1 MRLIFDTYKKYWYCV
16 KPNKTYI
23 FIIVISKI
31 LAVFA
36 SILIP
41 FTAAGI
47 AKYLTIANYKEA
59 LKWIF
64 YFFAA
69 VTSRVLFYYWNYY
82 GAGLDSNY
90 CYVKL
95 KEKVFD
101 KLSTYDLEF
110 SKRKNIDEILQA
122 TSGDIWKVVNINDN
136 LSDILIGAVRI
147 VVIVILTTLTSPFV
161 GEVVLLFSGL
171 YVLFMMFFNNKIA
184 KYLNKQ
190 RKYQDKIAG
199 IFLEELSSLEE
210 MKIYDMQ
217 DKYYHYFN
225 TVNKKFCHNYRLK
238 RRYEDVQVN
247 FLQLILDLGKVCIYA
262 VTLYLL
268 FWNAYSVDQIVL
280 VIGYFTMLNQELKYV
295 LQDCV
300 KNVVN
305 CRVSVLR
312 IYDLLTYQPKNMK
325 ITENTCEDHI
335 KGQLEFRH
343 VSTSYSGKPIL
354 KDVSFQVNPHELT
367 AVVGRSGSGKSTIF
381 NIILRLIKPDSGNVF
396 IDQEDIYR
404 YSFDVYKTNVSV
416 VTQKSILFSMSI
428 RDNLSL
434 VDSNIE
440 RQQEVCKR
448 LGIHDEIL
456 SLPQG
461 YQTIILDNG
470 SNIST
475 SLKQLLSVARS
486 ILTKAEIL
494 LFDEVTSSLDTT
506 NTKKVMKVFR
516 ELARDHTVIIITHK
530 KEVMNLA
537 DHLIIIDHGKKVA
550 DGTPL
555 ELANNTY
562 YLNLKDSSS
571 VDSTLEVT

>member
-1 MRLIFDTYKKYWYCV
+1 MRLIFDTYKKYWYYV
-16 KPNKTYI
+16 KPNRTYI

-31 LAVFA
+31 LAVIA

-47 AKYLTIANYKEA
+47 VKYLTIANYKEA

-161 GEVVLLFSGL
+161 GGVVLLFSGL

-217 DKYYHYFN
+217 DEYYHYFD

-312 IYDLLTYQPKNMK
+312 IYDLLTYQPKNMQ

-396 IDQEDIYR
+396 IDQEDIYH

-555 ELANNTY
+555 ELANNSY

>member
-16 KPNKTYI
+16 KPNRTYI

-31 LAVFA
+31 LAVIA

-47 AKYLTIANYKEA
+47 VKYLTIANYKEA

-161 GEVVLLFSGL
+161 GGVVLLFSGL

-312 IYDLLTYQPKNMK
+312 IYDLLTYQPKNMQ

-396 IDQEDIYR
+396 IDQEDIYH

-555 ELANNTY
+555 ELANNSY
-562 YLNLKDSSS
+562 YLNLKDSTS

>member
-16 KPNKTYI
+16 KPNRTYI

-31 LAVFA
+31 LAVIA

-47 AKYLTIANYKEA
+47 VKYLTIANYKEA

-161 GEVVLLFSGL
+161 GGVVLLFSGL

-312 IYDLLTYQPKNMK
+312 IYDLLTYQPKNMQ

-396 IDQEDIYR
+396 IDQEDIYH

-555 ELANNTY
+555 ELANNSY

>member
-1 MRLIFDTYKKYWYCV
+1 
-16 KPNKTYI
+16 
-23 FIIVISKI
+23 
-31 LAVFA
+31 
-36 SILIP
+36 
-41 FTAAGI
+41 
-47 AKYLTIANYKEA
+47 
-59 LKWIF
+59 
-64 YFFAA
+64 
-69 VTSRVLFYYWNYY
+69 
-82 GAGLDSNY
+82 
-90 CYVKL
+90 
-95 KEKVFD
+95 
-101 KLSTYDLEF
+101 
-110 SKRKNIDEILQA
+110 
-122 TSGDIWKVVNINDN
+122 
-136 LSDILIGAVRI
+136 
-147 VVIVILTTLTSPFV
+147 
-161 GEVVLLFSGL
+161 
-171 YVLFMMFFNNKIA
+171 
-184 KYLNKQ
+184 
-190 RKYQDKIAG
+190 
-199 IFLEELSSLEE
+199 
-210 MKIYDMQ
+210 
-217 DKYYHYFN
+217 
-225 TVNKKFCHNYRLK
+225 
-238 RRYEDVQVN
+238 
-247 FLQLILDLGKVCIYA
+247 
-262 VTLYLL
+262 
-268 FWNAYSVDQIVL
+268 
-280 VIGYFTMLNQELKYV
+280 MLNQELKYV

-312 IYDLLTYQPKNMK
+312 IYDLLTYQPKNMQ

-396 IDQEDIYR
+396 IDQEDIYH

-516 ELARDHTVIIITHK
+516 ELAWDHTVIIITHK

-555 ELANNTY
+555 ELANNSY
-562 YLNLKDSSS
+562 YLNLKDSTS

>member
-16 KPNKTYI
+16 KPNRTYI

-31 LAVFA
+31 LAVIA

-47 AKYLTIANYKEA
+47 VKYLTIANYKEA

-161 GEVVLLFSGL
+161 GGVVLLFSGL
-171 YVLFMMFFNNKIA
+171 YVLFMMIFNNKIA

-217 DKYYHYFN
+217 DKYYHYFD

-247 FLQLILDLGKVCIYA
+247 FLQLILDLGEVCIYA

-555 ELANNTY
+555 ELANNSY

>member
-31 LAVFA
+31 LAVIA

-47 AKYLTIANYKEA
+47 VKYLTIANYKEA

-161 GEVVLLFSGL
+161 GGVVLLFSGL

-217 DKYYHYFN
+217 DKYYHYFD

-247 FLQLILDLGKVCIYA
+247 FLQLILDLGEVCIYA

-268 FWNAYSVDQIVL
+268 FGNAYSVDQIVL

-295 LQDCV
+295 LLNCV

-312 IYDLLTYQPKNMK
+312 IYDLLTYQPKNMQ

-335 KGQLEFRH
+335 NGQLEFCH

-555 ELANNTY
+555 ELANNSY

-571 VDSTLEVT
+571 ADSTLEVT

>member
-16 KPNKTYI
+16 KPNRTYI

-31 LAVFA
+31 LAVIA

-47 AKYLTIANYKEA
+47 VKYLTIANYKEA

-161 GEVVLLFSGL
+161 GGVVLLFSGL

-312 IYDLLTYQPKNMK
+312 IYDLLTYQPKNMQ

-396 IDQEDIYR
+396 IDQEDIYH

-475 SLKQLLSVARS
+475 SLKQLLSVGRS

-516 ELARDHTVIIITHK
+516 ELAWDHTVIIITHK
-530 KEVMNLA
+530 KEVMNLT

>member
-31 LAVFA
+31 LAVIA

-47 AKYLTIANYKEA
+47 VKYLTIANYKEA

-161 GEVVLLFSGL
+161 GGVVLLFSGL
-171 YVLFMMFFNNKIA
+171 YVLFMMIFNNKIA

-217 DKYYHYFN
+217 DKYYHYFD

-247 FLQLILDLGKVCIYA
+247 FLQLILDLGEVCIYA

-268 FWNAYSVDQIVL
+268 FGNAYSVDQIVL

-295 LQDCV
+295 LLNCV

-312 IYDLLTYQPKNMK
+312 IYDLLTYQPKNMQ

-335 KGQLEFRH
+335 NGQLEFCH

-555 ELANNTY
+555 ELANNSY

-571 VDSTLEVT
+571 ADSTLEVT

>member
-1 MRLIFDTYKKYWYCV
+1 M

-31 LAVFA
+31 LAVIA

-47 AKYLTIANYKEA
+47 VKYLTIANYKEA

-161 GEVVLLFSGL
+161 GGVVLLFSGL
-171 YVLFMMFFNNKIA
+171 YVLFMMIFNNKIA

-217 DKYYHYFN
+217 DKYYHYFD

-247 FLQLILDLGKVCIYA
+247 FLQLILDLGEVCIYA

-268 FWNAYSVDQIVL
+268 FGNAYSVDQIVL

-295 LQDCV
+295 LLDCV

-312 IYDLLTYQPKNMK
+312 IYDLLTYQPKNMQ

-335 KGQLEFRH
+335 NGQLEFCH

-555 ELANNTY
+555 ELANNSY

>member
-31 LAVFA
+31 LAVIA

-47 AKYLTIANYKEA
+47 VKYLTIANYKEA

-161 GEVVLLFSGL
+161 GGVVLLFSGL
-171 YVLFMMFFNNKIA
+171 YVLFMMIFNNKIA

-217 DKYYHYFN
+217 DEYYHYFD

-268 FWNAYSVDQIVL
+268 FGNAYSVDQIVL

-312 IYDLLTYQPKNMK
+312 IYDLLTYQPKNMQ

-335 KGQLEFRH
+335 NGQLEFCH

-555 ELANNTY
+555 ELANNSY

>member
-1 MRLIFDTYKKYWYCV
+1 M

-31 LAVFA
+31 LAVIA

-47 AKYLTIANYKEA
+47 VKYLTIANYKEA

-161 GEVVLLFSGL
+161 GGVVLLFSGL
-171 YVLFMMFFNNKIA
+171 YVLFMMIFNNKIA

-217 DKYYHYFN
+217 DKYYHYFD

-247 FLQLILDLGKVCIYA
+247 FLQLILDLGEVCIYA

-268 FWNAYSVDQIVL
+268 FGNAYSVDQIVL

-295 LQDCV
+295 LLNCV

-312 IYDLLTYQPKNMK
+312 IYDLLTYQPKNMQ

-335 KGQLEFRH
+335 NGQLEFCH

-516 ELARDHTVIIITHK
+516 ELAWDHTVIIITHK
-530 KEVMNLA
+530 KEVMNLT

-555 ELANNTY
+555 ELANNSY

>member
-1 MRLIFDTYKKYWYCV
+1 M

-31 LAVFA
+31 LAVIA

-47 AKYLTIANYKEA
+47 VKYLTIANYKEA

-161 GEVVLLFSGL
+161 GGVVLLFSGL
-171 YVLFMMFFNNKIA
+171 YVLFMMIFNNKIA

-312 IYDLLTYQPKNMK
+312 IYDLLTYQPKNMQ

-396 IDQEDIYR
+396 IDQEDIYH

-555 ELANNTY
+555 ELANNSY

>member
-31 LAVFA
+31 LAVIA

-47 AKYLTIANYKEA
+47 VKYLTIANYKEA

-136 LSDILIGAVRI
+136 LSDILIGTVRI

-161 GEVVLLFSGL
+161 GGVVLLFSGL
-171 YVLFMMFFNNKIA
+171 YVLFMLFFNNKIA

-217 DKYYHYFN
+217 DKYYHYFD

-247 FLQLILDLGKVCIYA
+247 FLQLILDLGEVCIYA

-312 IYDLLTYQPKNMK
+312 IYDLLTYQPKNMQ

-396 IDQEDIYR
+396 IDQEDIYH

-555 ELANNTY
+555 ELANNSY

>member
-1 MRLIFDTYKKYWYCV
+1 M

-23 FIIVISKI
+23 FIIVISKV
-31 LAVFA
+31 LAVIA

-47 AKYLTIANYKEA
+47 VKYLTIANYKEA

-161 GEVVLLFSGL
+161 GGVVLLFSGL
-171 YVLFMMFFNNKIA
+171 YVLFMMIFNNKIA

-217 DKYYHYFN
+217 DKYYHYFD

-247 FLQLILDLGKVCIYA
+247 FLQLILDLGEVCIYA

-268 FWNAYSVDQIVL
+268 FGNAYSVDQIVL

-295 LQDCV
+295 LLNCV

-312 IYDLLTYQPKNMK
+312 IYDLLTYQPKNMQ

-335 KGQLEFRH
+335 NGQLEFCH

-396 IDQEDIYR
+396 IDQEDIYH

-555 ELANNTY
+555 ELANNSY

-571 VDSTLEVT
+571 VDSTLKVT

>member
-1 MRLIFDTYKKYWYCV
+1 M

-31 LAVFA
+31 LAVIA

-47 AKYLTIANYKEA
+47 VKYLTIANYKEA

-161 GEVVLLFSGL
+161 GGVVLLFSGL
-171 YVLFMMFFNNKIA
+171 YVLFMMIFNNKIA

-217 DKYYHYFN
+217 DKYYHYFD

-247 FLQLILDLGKVCIYA
+247 FLQLILDLGEVCIYA

-268 FWNAYSVDQIVL
+268 FGNAYSVDQIVL

-295 LQDCV
+295 LLNCV

-312 IYDLLTYQPKNMK
+312 IYDLLTYQPKNMQ

-335 KGQLEFRH
+335 NGQLEFCH

-555 ELANNTY
+555 ELANNSY

>member
-1 MRLIFDTYKKYWYCV
+1 MRLIFDTYKKYWYYV
-16 KPNKTYI
+16 KPNRTYI

-31 LAVFA
+31 LAVIA

-47 AKYLTIANYKEA
+47 VKYLTIANYKEA

-171 YVLFMMFFNNKIA
+171 YVLFMMLFNNKIA

-247 FLQLILDLGKVCIYA
+247 FLQLILDLGEVCIYA

-312 IYDLLTYQPKNMK
+312 IYDLLTYQPKNMQ

-396 IDQEDIYR
+396 IDQEDIYH

-516 ELARDHTVIIITHK
+516 ELAWDHTVIIITHK
-530 KEVMNLA
+530 KEVMNLT